1 MVNASR
7 RRGWLW
13 IGFLAW
19 LAAQS
24 VGAGALFWGLFP
36 LWLALFWSLQGYPPV
51 WADIVRWYAL
61 GAFNAAPI
69 LATLLLSPLTIIAAL
84 LISRR
89 GNRRHRMVLSAFMY
103 ALLTPPLAY
112 ALLLTYAQ
120 MWQYRALDAMIPT
133 LARAYLMLAPASALV
148 GALLGGLPPPVAE
161 LSTRLSASK

>member
-1 MVNASR
+1 MANASR

-51 WADIVRWYAL
+51 WADVVRWYAL

-69 LATLLLSPLTIIAAL
+69 LATLLLSPLAIVASL
-84 LISRR
+84 LISRW
-89 GNRRHRMVLSAFMY
+89 GNWRHRMLLSAFVY
-103 ALLTPPLAY
+103 ALLAPPLAY

-133 LARAYLMLAPASALV
+133 LERAYLMLAPASALV
-148 GALLGGLPPPVAE
+148 GALLGRLQPPTSE
-161 LSTRLSASK
+161 SSTRFSASK